1 MIEHKSIQG
10 YRIEEQDIFSDGR
23 ILRVVDEEGNT
34 IADHTIV
41 PESKKEIAFLNS
53 RILCPQLEDTP
64 YTVYVGAIHSF
75 KTNMG
80 IGTSLWKYGE
90 LEFFRSQSRPY
101 YRFIDDMSENGWTQ
115 RRIPELLEYLES
127 QNVPIKC
134 IWEGKFLGE
143 RSAWIF
149 LFGESN

>member
-1 MIEHKSIQG
+1 MIEHESIQG
-10 YRIEEQDIFSDGR
+10 YRIEKQDIFSDGR
-23 ILRVVDEEGNT
+23 ILRVIDDSGNT
-34 IADHTIV
+34 IADHIII

-53 RILCPQLEDTP
+53 VISCPQLNDHS
-64 YTVYVGAIHSF
+64 YTLYVGAIHSY
-75 KTNMG
+75 KPNIG

-90 LEFFRSQSRPY
+90 LEFFLSQSKPY

-134 IWEGKFLGE
+134 IWEGKFLEE
-143 RSAWIF
+143 RPAWIF
-149 LFGESN
+149 LFG